1 MYVIYALAAIGVL
14 AGIFVVRKLLKPSNQ
29 RTLSPFQQ
37 SRPKPELSANDRIE
51 DLFSNRDGLLNSAH
65 EPQPR
70 KTLVANE
77 PAKVLPLERQP
88 VFASSEV
95 VAKSQG
101 EPNEWASTATIPMN
115 SDRGINRISTWNDR
129 RLFSDFKG
137 ILSEGADSIPLP
149 APEDLPIREEAFVF
163 GSLTPSIA
171 QLLPETDTRRE
182 LQRKSLVAA
191 GYHSRASWLNLSAIR
206 FVLSFLSLVVVGIW
220 LIMAP
225 PAIEPWLL
233 GLLVMAPMLM
243 WALPPLIVAFKASE
257 RKIDIER
264 GLPDVLDMMNMGV
277 SQGLTVPQSLKRISR
292 EIAIAHPA
300 LAEEL
305 RIVDQQS
312 EVGNLPQALRN
323 FGQRIDSPEI
333 NSFTSLLVQSEST
346 GTSISKALTEYSDSI
361 RASLKERADA
371 RANAASFQLLFPV
384 ALFLM
389 PSVFLFLL
397 GPAIVQMSDFFN
409 NQAATL
415 QQNRQDAVQSLDQ
428 QPQLDMRRFGAP
440 GGAFNGPA
448 Q

>member
-1 MYVIYALAAIGVL
+1 
-14 AGIFVVRKLLKPSNQ
+14 
-29 RTLSPFQQ
+29 
-37 SRPKPELSANDRIE
+37 
-51 DLFSNRDGLLNSAH
+51 
-65 EPQPR
+65 
-70 KTLVANE
+70 
-77 PAKVLPLERQP
+77 
-88 VFASSEV
+88 
-95 VAKSQG
+95 
-101 EPNEWASTATIPMN
+101 MN
-115 SDRGINRISTWNDR
+115 SDRGFNRISTWNDR

-137 ILSEGADSIPLP
+137 ILSEGAASIPLP
-149 APEDLPIREEAFVF
+149 TPEELPIREDAFVF
-163 GSLTPSIA
+163 GPLTPSIA
-171 QLLPETDTRRE
+171 QLLPETEARRE
-182 LQRKSLVAA
+182 VQRKSLVAA

-233 GLLVMAPMLM
+233 GLLVMAPMFM
-243 WALPPLIVAFKASE
+243 WAVPPLIVAFKASE

-292 EIAIAHPA
+292 EIAVAHPA
-300 LAEEL
+300 LAEEI
-305 RIVDQQS
+305 RIVDQQA

-371 RANAASFQLLFPV
+371 RANAASFKLLFPV

-409 NQAATL
+409 NQAETL
-415 QQNRQDAVQSLDQ
+415 QQNRQDAVRSLDQ
-428 QPQLDMRRFGAP
+428 QP
-440 GGAFNGPA
+440 
-448 Q
+448 

>member
-14 AGIFVVRKLLKPSNQ
+14 AGIFVVRKLLKPSSQ

-37 SRPKPELSANDRIE
+37 SRPKPDLSASDNRD
-51 DLFSNRDGLLNSAH
+51 DLFASREVPLNRVGETH
-65 EPQPR
+65 VQ
-70 KTLVANE
+70 KTLISNE
-77 PAKVLPLERQP
+77 PYGDRPPEQKKVS
-88 VFASSEV
+88 ASSLVSARTSPE
-95 VAKSQG
+95 Q
-101 EPNEWASTATIPMN
+101 NEISSTSVMPVT
-115 SDRGINRISTWNDR
+115 SERGFNRISTWNDR

-137 ILSEGADSIPLP
+137 ILSEGVDSIPLP
-149 APEDLPIREEAFVF
+149 APEDLPIREDAFVF

-171 QLLPETDTRRE
+171 QLLPETDARRE
-182 LQRKSLVAA
+182 LQRKSLLAA

-206 FVLSFLSLVVVGIW
+206 FALSFLSLVVVGIW

-225 PAIEPWLL
+225 PAIEAWLL
-233 GLLVMAPMLM
+233 GLLVMAPLFM

-305 RIVDQQS
+305 RIVDQQA
-312 EVGNLPQALRN
+312 EVGSLPQALRN
-323 FGQRIDSPEI
+323 FGNRIDSPEI

-409 NQAATL
+409 NQADTL
-415 QQNRQDAVQSLDQ
+415 QQDRQDALRSLNQ
-428 QPQLDMRRFGAP
+428 QPQLDLRRFGAP
-440 GGAFNGPA
+440 GGAFNPA

>member
-1 MYVIYALAAIGVL
+1 MYVIYAVAAIGVL
-14 AGIFVVRKLLKPSNQ
+14 AGILVVRILLKPSSP

-37 SRPKPELSANDRIE
+37 SRPKPDLSASDNKE
-51 DLFSNRDGLLNSAH
+51 DLFSSREVLAH
-65 EPQPR
+65 RLGEPHVTKTLISSEPQGS
-70 KTLVANE
+70 L
-77 PAKVLPLERQP
+77 LPERQT
-88 VFASSEV
+88 VSASTSV
-95 VAKSQG
+95 SLKTPP
-101 EPNEWASTATIPMN
+101 EPNEGSSTSTMSMN
-115 SDRGINRISTWNDR
+115 SDGGFHRISTWNDR

-137 ILSEGADSIPLP
+137 ILSNGADSIPLP
-149 APEDLPIREEAFVF
+149 GPEDLPIRVDAFVF

-171 QLLPETDTRRE
+171 QLLPETNSRRDT
-182 LQRKSLVAA
+182 QRKSLIAA

-206 FVLSFLSLVVVGIW
+206 FALSFLALVVVGIW

-225 PAIEPWLL
+225 SAIEVWLL
-233 GLLVMAPMLM
+233 GLLVTAPPLM
-243 WALPPLIVAFKASE
+243 WALPPLMVAFQASE
-257 RKIDIER
+257 RRIDIER

-277 SQGLTVPQSLKRISR
+277 SQGLTVPQSLKRISH

-305 RIVDQQS
+305 RIVDQQA

-323 FGQRIDSPEI
+323 FGNRIDSPEI

-361 RASLKERADA
+361 RASLKERADT

-409 NQAATL
+409 NQADTL
-415 QQNRQDAVQSLDQ
+415 QQDRQDAVRSLNQ
-428 QPQLDMRRFGAP
+428 QPQLDLRRFGNP
-440 GGAFNGPA
+440 GGAFSGPA

>member
-14 AGIFVVRKLLKPSNQ
+14 AGIFVVRKLQKPSSL

-37 SRPKPELSANDRIE
+37 SRPKPELLTSDNLE
-51 DLFSNRDGLLNSAH
+51 EQFSTRKGLLNTAG
-65 EPQPR
+65 EPQR
-70 KTLVANE
+70 GKSLISSE
-77 PAKVLPLERQP
+77 PVNVLPLQRDP
-88 VFASSEV
+88 VSGGSSV
-95 VAKSQG
+95 RVTTQT
-101 EPNEWASTATIPMN
+101 EPNQWPSTSTIPIN
-115 SDRGINRISTWNDR
+115 SEGGFNRISTWNDR

-137 ILSEGADSIPLP
+137 ILSEGADAIPLP
-149 APEDLPIREEAFVF
+149 APEDLPIREDAFVF

-171 QLLPETDTRRE
+171 QLLPETDSRRE

-206 FVLSFLSLVVVGIW
+206 FALSFLSLVVVGIW

-225 PAIEPWLL
+225 PAIEAWLL
-233 GLLVMAPMLM
+233 GLLVMAPLLM

-257 RKIDIER
+257 RKMDIER

-277 SQGLTVPQSLKRISR
+277 SQGLTVPQSLKRISS

-305 RIVDQQS
+305 RIVDQQAELGS
-312 EVGNLPQALRN
+312 LPQALRN
-323 FGQRIDSPEI
+323 FGNRIDSPEI
-333 NSFTSLLVQSEST
+333 NSFTSLLVQSDST
-346 GTSISKALTEYSDSI
+346 GTSISKALTDYSDSI

-371 RANAASFQLLFPV
+371 RANAASFKLLFPV

-397 GPAIVQMSDFFN
+397 GPAIVQLSDFFN
-409 NQAATL
+409 NQAETL
-415 QQNRQDAVQSLDQ
+415 QQDRQDAVQSLDQ
-428 QPQLDMRRFGAP
+428 QPQLNPRRFGAP
-440 GGAFNGPA
+440 GGAFGGQA

>member
-14 AGIFVVRKLLKPSNQ
+14 VGIFVVVKLLKPSSQ

-37 SRPKPELSANDRIE
+37 SRPKPDLSASDSKD
-51 DLFSNRDGLLNSAH
+51 DLFSSREALSHQGR
-65 EPQPR
+65 EPHVA
-70 KTLVANE
+70 KTLISSE
-77 PAKVLPLERQP
+77 PPRSLLAEHQAVS
-88 VFASSEV
+88 ASSSVSVHTPAEL
-95 VAKSQG
+95 
-101 EPNEWASTATIPMN
+101 NERSSTSTIPMN
-115 SDRGINRISTWNDR
+115 SDRGFNRISTWNDR

-137 ILSEGADSIPLP
+137 ILSDGADSLPLP
-149 APEDLPIREEAFVF
+149 APEDLPIRDDAFVF

-171 QLLPETDTRRE
+171 QLLPETDSRRE
-182 LQRKSLVAA
+182 IQRKSLIAA

-206 FVLSFLSLVVVGIW
+206 FALSFLSLVVVGIW

-225 PAIEPWLL
+225 PAIEAWLL
-233 GLLVMAPMLM
+233 GLLVMAPLFM

-305 RIVDQQS
+305 RIVDQQA

-323 FGQRIDSPEI
+323 FGSRIDSPEI
-333 NSFTSLLVQSEST
+333 SSFTSLLVQSEST

-409 NQAATL
+409 NQAETL
-415 QQNRQDAVQSLDQ
+415 QQNRQDAVRSLDQ
-428 QPQLDMRRFGAP
+428 QPQLDLRRFGAP
-440 GGAFNGPA
+440 GGALNGPV

>member
-14 AGIFVVRKLLKPSNQ
+14 AGIFVVRKLLKPSSP

-37 SRPKPELSANDRIE
+37 SRPKPDLSASDNKD
-51 DLFSNRDGLLNSAH
+51 DLFSSREIPLHRVGETH
-65 EPQPR
+65 VP
-70 KTLVANE
+70 KTLISNE
-77 PAKVLPLERQP
+77 PFGNHLPGQQTIS
-88 VFASSEV
+88 ASSLVSATTSPE
-95 VAKSQG
+95 Q
-101 EPNEWASTATIPMN
+101 NELSSTSVMPVT
-115 SDRGINRISTWNDR
+115 SERGFNRISTWNDR

-137 ILSEGADSIPLP
+137 ILSEGVDSIPLP
-149 APEDLPIREEAFVF
+149 APEDLPIQEDAFVF

-171 QLLPETDTRRE
+171 QLLPETDSRRE
-182 LQRKSLVAA
+182 LQRKSLLAA

-206 FVLSFLSLVVVGIW
+206 FALSFLSLVVVGIW

-225 PAIEPWLL
+225 PAIEAWLL
-233 GLLVMAPMLM
+233 GLLVMAPLFM

-305 RIVDQQS
+305 RIVDQQA

-323 FGQRIDSPEI
+323 FGNRIDSPEI

-409 NQAATL
+409 SQADTL
-415 QQNRQDAVQSLDQ
+415 QQDRQDALRSLNQ
-428 QPQLDMRRFGAP
+428 QPQLDLRRFGAP
-440 GGAFNGPA
+440 GGAFSPA
-448 Q
+448 P

>member
-1 MYVIYALAAIGVL
+1 
-14 AGIFVVRKLLKPSNQ
+14 
-29 RTLSPFQQ
+29 
-37 SRPKPELSANDRIE
+37 
-51 DLFSNRDGLLNSAH
+51 
-65 EPQPR
+65 
-70 KTLVANE
+70 
-77 PAKVLPLERQP
+77 
-88 VFASSEV
+88 
-95 VAKSQG
+95 
-101 EPNEWASTATIPMN
+101 
-115 SDRGINRISTWNDR
+115 
-129 RLFSDFKG
+129 
-137 ILSEGADSIPLP
+137 
-149 APEDLPIREEAFVF
+149 
-163 GSLTPSIA
+163 
-171 QLLPETDTRRE
+171 
-182 LQRKSLVAA
+182 
-191 GYHSRASWLNLSAIR
+191 
-206 FVLSFLSLVVVGIW
+206 
-220 LIMAP
+220 MAP

-233 GLLVMAPMLM
+233 GLLVMAPLLM
-243 WALPPLIVAFKASE
+243 WALPPLIIAFKASE

-428 QPQLDMRRFGAP
+428 QPQLDLRRFGAP
-440 GGAFNGPA
+440 GGAFSGPT

>member
-14 AGIFVVRKLLKPSNQ
+14 AGMFVVRKLLKPSSP
-29 RTLSPFQQ
+29 RTLSPFQHT
-37 SRPKPELSANDRIE
+37 RPKPDLSASDNRD
-51 DLFSNRDGLLNSAH
+51 DLFASRELPVHRVGDTH
-65 EPQPR
+65 VQ
-70 KTLVANE
+70 KTLINNDLYGDR
-77 PAKVLPLERQP
+77 LPEQKTAS
-88 VFASSEV
+88 ASSLV
-95 VAKSQG
+95 SARQSLQQ
-101 EPNEWASTATIPMN
+101 NEISSTSVMPVT
-115 SDRGINRISTWNDR
+115 SDRGFNRICTWNDR

-137 ILSEGADSIPLP
+137 ILSEGVDSIPLP
-149 APEDLPIREEAFVF
+149 APEDLPIREDAFVF

-171 QLLPETDTRRE
+171 QLLPETDARRE
-182 LQRKSLVAA
+182 LQRKSLLAA

-206 FVLSFLSLVVVGIW
+206 FAFSFLSLVVVGIW

-225 PAIEPWLL
+225 PAIEAWLL
-233 GLLVMAPMLM
+233 GLLVMAPLFM

-300 LAEEL
+300 LAQEL
-305 RIVDQQS
+305 RIVDQQT
-312 EVGNLPQALRN
+312 EVGSLPQALRN
-323 FGQRIDSPEI
+323 FGNRIDSPEI
-333 NSFTSLLVQSEST
+333 NSFTSLLVQSESN

-409 NQAATL
+409 NQADTL
-415 QQNRQDAVQSLDQ
+415 QQDRQDALRSLNQ
-428 QPQLDMRRFGAP
+428 QPQLDLRRFGAP
-440 GGAFNGPA
+440 GGAFNPA

>member
-14 AGIFVVRKLLKPSNQ
+14 AGIFVIRKLLKPSNQ

-37 SRPKPELSANDRIE
+37 SRPKPELSTSDNIE
-51 DLFSNRDGLLNSAH
+51 DLFAPREELLNAALES
-65 EPQPR
+65 QPR
-70 KTLVANE
+70 KSLISSE
-77 PAKVLPLERQP
+77 PTKSLPPERQP
-88 VFASSEV
+88 VASVSGASV
-95 VAKSQG
+95 RTQA
-101 EPNEWASTATIPMN
+101 EPNEWASTSTIPMN
-115 SDRGINRISTWNDR
+115 SDRGFNRISTWNDR

-137 ILSEGADSIPLP
+137 ILSEGASSIPLP
-149 APEDLPIREEAFVF
+149 APEELPIREDAFVF
-163 GSLTPSIA
+163 GPLTPSIA
-171 QLLPETDTRRE
+171 QLLPETDARRE
-182 LQRKSLVAA
+182 VQRKSLVAA

-206 FVLSFLSLVVVGIW
+206 FVLSFLALVVVGIW

-233 GLLVMAPMLM
+233 GLLVMAPMFM
-243 WALPPLIVAFKASE
+243 WAVPPLIVAFKASE

-292 EIAIAHPA
+292 EIAVAHPA

-305 RIVDQQS
+305 RIVDQQA
-312 EVGNLPQALRN
+312 EVGNLPQALKN

-371 RANAASFQLLFPV
+371 RANAASFKLLFPV

-409 NQAATL
+409 NQAETL
-415 QQNRQDAVQSLDQ
+415 QQNRQDAVRSLDQ
-428 QPQLDMRRFGAP
+428 QPQLDLRRFGAP
-440 GGAFNGPA
+440 GGAFSGPA

>member
-14 AGIFVVRKLLKPSNQ
+14 AGIFVIRKHLKLSSQ
-29 RTLSPFQQ
+29 RKLSPFQQ
-37 SRPKPELSANDRIE
+37 SRPKPELSSSENIE
-51 DLFSNRDGLLNSAH
+51 DLFSIQETLLNPAE
-65 EPQPR
+65 EPPLR
-70 KTLVANE
+70 KSLVSIE
-77 PAKVLPLERQP
+77 PAKVLPLERHP
-88 VFASSEV
+88 MATVSSV
-95 VAKSQG
+95 SAMAQS
-101 EPNEWASTATIPMN
+101 EPNVWAATPTIPMN
-115 SDRGINRISTWNDR
+115 TDKGFNRISTWDDR

-149 APEDLPIREEAFVF
+149 APEDLPIREDAFVF
-163 GSLTPSIA
+163 GTLTPSIA
-171 QLLPETDTRRE
+171 QLLPETDARRE

-233 GLLVMAPMLM
+233 GMLVMAPMFM
-243 WALPPLIVAFKASE
+243 WAMPPLIVAFKASE
-257 RKIDIER
+257 RKTDVER

-292 EIAIAHPA
+292 EIAVAHPA

-312 EVGNLPQALRN
+312 EVGSLPQALKN
-323 FGQRIDSPEI
+323 FGQRIDSTEI
-333 NSFTSLLVQSEST
+333 NSFISLLVQSEST
-346 GTSISKALTEYSDSI
+346 GTSITKALTEYSDSI

-371 RANAASFQLLFPV
+371 RANAASFKLLFPV

-409 NQAATL
+409 NQAGTF
-415 QQNRQDAVQSLDQ
+415 QQNRQDAVRSLEQ
-428 QPQLDMRRFGAP
+428 QPQLDLRRFGTP

>member
-14 AGIFVVRKLLKPSNQ
+14 AGIFVVRKLLKPSSQ

-37 SRPKPELSANDRIE
+37 SRPKPDLSASDNRD
-51 DLFSNRDGLLNSAH
+51 DLFASREVPVHRVGETHVQKSLISNDPYGDRLP
-65 EPQPR
+65 EQ
-70 KTLVANE
+70 KTVS
-77 PAKVLPLERQP
+77 
-88 VFASSEV
+88 ASSLVSARTSPE
-95 VAKSQG
+95 Q
-101 EPNEWASTATIPMN
+101 NEISSTSVMPVT
-115 SDRGINRISTWNDR
+115 SERGFNRISTWNDR
-129 RLFSDFKG
+129 RLFSNFKG
-137 ILSEGADSIPLP
+137 ILSEGVDSIPLP
-149 APEDLPIREEAFVF
+149 APEDLPIREDAFVF

-171 QLLPETDTRRE
+171 QLLPETDARRE
-182 LQRKSLVAA
+182 LQRKSLLAA

-206 FVLSFLSLVVVGIW
+206 FALSFLSLVVIGIW

-225 PAIEPWLL
+225 PAIEAWLL
-233 GLLVMAPMLM
+233 GLLVMAPLFM

-305 RIVDQQS
+305 RIVDQQA

-323 FGQRIDSPEI
+323 FGNRIDSPEI
-333 NSFTSLLVQSEST
+333 SSFTSLLVQSEST

-409 NQAATL
+409 SQADTL
-415 QQNRQDAVQSLDQ
+415 QQDRQDALRSLNQ
-428 QPQLDMRRFGAP
+428 QPQLDLRRFGAP
-440 GGAFNGPA
+440 GGAFSPA

>member
-14 AGIFVVRKLLKPSNQ
+14 AGIFVVRKLLKPSSQ

-37 SRPKPELSANDRIE
+37 SRPKPDLSASDNRD
-51 DLFSNRDGLLNSAH
+51 DLFASREVPLNRVGETH
-65 EPQPR
+65 VQ
-70 KTLVANE
+70 KTLISNE
-77 PAKVLPLERQP
+77 PYGDRLPEQKT
-88 VFASSEV
+88 VSASSLVTARTSPE
-95 VAKSQG
+95 Q
-101 EPNEWASTATIPMN
+101 NEISSTSVMPVT
-115 SDRGINRISTWNDR
+115 SERGFNRISTWNDR

-137 ILSEGADSIPLP
+137 ILSEGVDSIPLP
-149 APEDLPIREEAFVF
+149 APEDLPIREDAFVF

-171 QLLPETDTRRE
+171 QLLPETDARRE
-182 LQRKSLVAA
+182 LQRKSLLAA

-206 FVLSFLSLVVVGIW
+206 FALSFLSLVVVGIW

-225 PAIEPWLL
+225 PAIEAWLL
-233 GLLVMAPMLM
+233 GLLVMAPLFM

-305 RIVDQQS
+305 RIVDQQA
-312 EVGNLPQALRN
+312 EVGSLPQALRN
-323 FGQRIDSPEI
+323 FGTRIDSPEI

-409 NQAATL
+409 NQADTL
-415 QQNRQDAVQSLDQ
+415 QQDRQDALRSLNQ
-428 QPQLDMRRFGAP
+428 QPQLDLRRFGTP
-440 GGAFNGPA
+440 GGAFNPA